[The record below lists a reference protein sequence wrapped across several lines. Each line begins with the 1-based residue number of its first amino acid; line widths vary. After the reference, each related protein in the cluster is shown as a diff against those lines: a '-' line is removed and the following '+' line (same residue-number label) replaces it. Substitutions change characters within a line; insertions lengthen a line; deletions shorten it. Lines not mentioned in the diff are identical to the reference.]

1 MAKIKTFSV
10 ARIKNLGNY
19 ENVRTELTFEL
30 NEGESFTEALQES
43 KVLLDES
50 IRFMIT
56 SKTETKL

>member
-30 NEGESFTEALQES
+30 NEEESFADALEGA

-50 IRFMIT
+50 IRYMIT
-56 SKTETKL
+56 AKTEIK